1 MRKSW
6 EKVGLDYPFF
16 QFLFHFVFILLL
28 IEGLRERDSGREEMW
43 SASISNKDQYVFM
56 ILWVT
61 NESIQNQHPSW
72 EDKGNIIVILRMIL
86 LLQLELVYCIPGA
99 I

>member
-28 IEGLRERDSGREEMW
+28 IEGLRERDSGREEM
-43 SASISNKDQYVFM
+43 
-56 ILWVT
+56 
-61 NESIQNQHPSW
+61 
-72 EDKGNIIVILRMIL
+72 
-86 LLQLELVYCIPGA
+86 
-99 I
+99 